1 MTLFRDGRCD
11 PLRRWPEWAQILG
24 FAACALFV
32 NLAIGM
38 LISYVGLNSDYSIK
52 EKLREEKGIVI
63 AFLLLV
69 VVGPYLETS
78 YGQWLPLIAARI
90 AKRRPVY
97 QLTWAAVWFAI
108 LHITEGIPTFLQT
121 FGVGWVLASSFMFCR
136 DEGWLKAY
144 RVTST
149 AHAVHNLVVFIF
161 C

>member
-1 MTLFRDGRCD
+1 MK
-11 PLRRWPEWAQILG
+11 RWPEWAQILG

-38 LISYVGLNSDYSIK
+38 LIAALGLNSDYTIK

-63 AFLLLV
+63 AFLLLA
-69 VVGPYLETS
+69 VVGPFLETC
-78 YGQWLPLIAARI
+78 YGQWLPLFAAKL
-90 AKRRPVY
+90 AKRRPVF

-108 LHITEGIPTFLQT
+108 MHIPEGFSTILQT
-121 FGVGWVLASSFMFCR
+121 FGVGWILASSFLFCQ

-144 RVTST
+144 RVTSL
-149 AHAVHNLVVFIF
+149 AHVIHNLVVFIF